1 MIRPT
6 LLLAAATALAAC
18 QPSGEQA
25 NQAGTEPR
33 AGSSAG
39 GDASGGEANRTLA
52 EGLGPNHARL
62 GELIERAGLTE
73 TLRGA
78 GPYTLFA
85 PTDAAIDGLPEEQ
98 RTALASPEQRERLGT
113 VLTYHIVPGTV
124 TAEDI
129 GRAIDQA
136 GGRAEMATVGGANL
150 SVARDGDA
158 IVLSGGGDSRAR
170 IVAADG
176 IRSNGVIH
184 GIDGVLMTE

>member
-6 LLLAAATALAAC
+6 LLLAAAAALAAC
-18 QPSGEQA
+18 QPGGDQA
-25 NQAGTEPR
+25 NQVAADPR

-52 EGLGPNHARL
+52 ESLGPNHARL
-62 GELIERAGLTE
+62 AELVEAAGLTE

-98 RTALASPEQRERLGT
+98 RTALASPEQREQLAAL
-113 VLTYHIVPGTV
+113 VSYHIVPGTV

-150 SVARDGDA
+150 SAAREGDA
-158 IVLSGGGDSRAR
+158 IVLSGAGGSRAR
-170 IVAADG
+170 IVTADG
-176 IRSNGVIH
+176 IRSNGVVH

>member
-1 MIRPT
+1 MIRTT

-18 QPSGEQA
+18 QQSGEQT

-52 EGLGPNHARL
+52 ESLGPNHGRF
-62 GELIERAGLTE
+62 GELVEAAGLTE

-98 RTALASPEQRERLGT
+98 RTALASSEQREQLGT
-113 VLTYHIVPGTV
+113 LISYHIVPGTV

-136 GGRAEMATVGGANL
+136 GGRAEIATVGGANL
-150 SVARDGDA
+150 SAAREADA
-158 IVLSGGGDSRAR
+158 IVLSGAGGSRAS

-176 IRSNGVIH
+176 IRSNGVVH